1 MVITLYTKLVTRATQ
16 VKRKQACKTDI
27 VSSGY
32 ENPGKEKKGKQV
44 RGGGVMGRGPK
55 SLLRGEGAELR
66 RCYGRG
72 CLLRGKLDRTKRAPR
87 HQGS

>member
-44 RGGGVMGRGPK
+44 RGGGLWAGDPRACSGGK
-55 SLLRGEGAELR
+55 ELSSGDATGGAV
-66 RCYGRG
+66 C
-72 CLLRGKLDRTKRAPR
+72 
-87 HQGS
+87 